1 MSQYDSELNAL
12 IELLDDDQIYQN
24 VRERLLEH
32 GSSAI
37 PYLRGVVHRKDEE
50 RLSRATSLLKEIH
63 DQEFENE
70 WIDALLDYQGQD
82 LDLERMVWLIV
93 HMGYP
98 AVDVEFYTEKLDEL
112 ADHIRGRIRATDS
125 DVDQVRRL
133 IGVIANTFGYTGN
146 TANYYEADNSFLNR
160 VLDRKVGI
168 PISLSVLYLL
178 VANRVDIPL
187 AGVGI
192 PGHFMLKY
200 VGSES
205 SVETPFI
212 DPFYAGRMLGR
223 AAVQRFCIRTGA
235 GFRQYYLDPVSNTD
249 IVERMLRNL
258 VIVYTR
264 DENQKQLHRM
274 HRLLNFYSE
283 YYVNSE
289 DE

>member
-1 MSQYDSELNAL
+1 MSQSDSELNAL
-12 IELLDDDQIYQN
+12 IDLLDDDQIYPN

-37 PYLRGVVHRKDEE
+37 PYLRDVVHQKD
-50 RLSRATSLLKEIH
+50 RARISRATSLLKEIH
-63 DQEFENE
+63 DREFENE
-70 WIDALLDYQGQD
+70 WIEALLDSREKA
-82 LDLERMVWLIV
+82 LDLERMVWLVVRI
-93 HMGYP
+93 GYP
-98 AVDVEFYTEKLDEL
+98 TVDVEFYTEKVEDL
-112 ADHIRGRIRATDS
+112 AEHTRSRIRATDS
-125 DVDQVRRL
+125 EIDKVRRL
-133 IGVIANTFGYTGN
+133 IGVIANTFCYTGN

-178 VANRVDIPL
+178 VARRVEIPL

-200 VGSES
+200 VGHES
-205 SVETPFI
+205 SDTPFV

-235 GFRQYYLDPVSNTD
+235 GFRQYYLDPVSDTD
-249 IVERMLRNL
+249 IVERILRNL

-283 YYVNSE
+283 YYVKPE